1 MSYSTR
7 PPSATSA
14 RRPSCLNT
22 ARPDTC
28 TPTPTCGSACG
39 DRAIRPAVRDT
50 RVASASMVDTRTY
63 PSRCDSKRPSNGR
76 PAGGTTSTGT
86 SVRDTAA
93 PQNAAFF
100 SSGTEAVVTSKL
112 T

>member
-7 PPSATSA
+7 SPAATSA
-14 RRPSCLNT
+14 RRPSCSST

-28 TPTPTCGSACG
+28 KATPTCASACG

-50 RVASASMVDTRTY
+50 RVASASIVDTRTY
-63 PSRCDSKRPSNGR
+63 PSRCDARRPSNGR
-76 PAGGTTSTGT
+76 PANGTTSTGT
-86 SVRDTAA
+86 SVRDIAS
-93 PQNAAFF
+93 PKNSAFL
-100 SSGTEAVVTSKL
+100 SSGTEAVVTSKF